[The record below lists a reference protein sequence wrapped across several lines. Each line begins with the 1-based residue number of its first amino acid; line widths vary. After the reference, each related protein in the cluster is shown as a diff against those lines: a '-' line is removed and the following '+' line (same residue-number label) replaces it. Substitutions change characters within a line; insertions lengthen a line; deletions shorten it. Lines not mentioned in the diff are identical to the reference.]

1 MGLRNGTLTPGAR
14 KLHDFQAV
22 AHFKLS
28 LHVILSPLTDG
39 RSQLKLDHS
48 LSTECAGGF
57 RTAGRNLLL
66 LAAQSQTPD
75 TQAAALQVDE
85 EIHARCEALIASK
98 AQADP

>member
-1 MGLRNGTLTPGAR
+1 M
-14 KLHDFQAV
+14 
-22 AHFKLS
+22 
-28 LHVILSPLTDG
+28 HVVVSRLTDG
-39 RSQLKLDHS
+39 RAQLKLHHS
-48 LSTECAGGF
+48 LPTEGAGGF
-57 RTAGRNLLL
+57 RTARWNLLL